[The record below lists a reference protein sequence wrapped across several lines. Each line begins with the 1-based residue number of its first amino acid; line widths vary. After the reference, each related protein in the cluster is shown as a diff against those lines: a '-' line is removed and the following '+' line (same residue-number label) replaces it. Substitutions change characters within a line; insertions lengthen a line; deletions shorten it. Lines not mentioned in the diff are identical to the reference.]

1 MSDTPNLAASGEPP
15 AAETKTLIGAW
26 IVKFVRWWALL
37 GGIVTLGLALMT
49 AGSALSNI
57 FVGRP
62 LPADY
67 ELVKHIVAIAIFM
80 FLPYCQITGSNIA
93 VDIFTEGLAE
103 RRKALL
109 DVLASVF
116 ALGFAILMFVQMSGG
131 MQSYLKYREI
141 TPVLK
146 LPLWTAFPP
155 ILFSLVLLG
164 LAACVTL
171 AAQVRAYHALS
182 TKRGPL

>member
-1 MSDTPNLAASGEPP
+1 VSDTLNPAARGEPP
-15 AAETKTLIGAW
+15 AAETRTFIGAW
-26 IVKFVRWWALL
+26 IVTFARWWALL
-37 GGIVTLGLALMT
+37 AGVVTLGLALMT

-57 FVGRP
+57 FLGRP

-67 ELVKHIVAIAIFM
+67 ELVKHIVAVVIFM
-80 FLPYCQITGSNIA
+80 FLPYCQITGSNIS
-93 VDIFTEGLAE
+93 VDIFTESLTA
-103 RRKALL
+103 RRKAFL
-109 DVLASVF
+109 DVLSSVF
-116 ALGFAILMFVQMSGG
+116 ALGFAILMLMQMSGG
-131 MQSYLKYREI
+131 MQSYLKYREV

-171 AAQVRAYHALS
+171 VAQIRAYRALS
-182 TKRGPL
+182 TKRGS